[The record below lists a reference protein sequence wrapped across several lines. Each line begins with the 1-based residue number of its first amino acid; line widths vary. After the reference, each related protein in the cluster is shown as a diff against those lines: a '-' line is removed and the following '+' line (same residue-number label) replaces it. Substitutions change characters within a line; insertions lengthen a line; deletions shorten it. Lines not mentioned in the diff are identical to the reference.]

1 MGTITNIGTA
11 EELYNIRNNLS
22 EAYVLTA
29 DIDLGAYLNW
39 EPIGSLNN
47 PFTGSLDFAGHIISN
62 LTIDRPTQDYVGLFG
77 AVKSLKAKYAPGNNS
92 VLSSPIMKDG
102 KFVNANVTGRD
113 FVGVF
118 AGHYLTDI
126 GQDND
131 DLGSDYGFLCDNFSV
146 VGNVG
151 GRNKVGAF
159 CGQADGPLYAGHGPN
174 APSAGFI
181 HSYVYEKIIGLKNIE
196 TSVTV
201 TAAGEEAGGVIG
213 NCSGVRLFS
222 CNSHLGVEA
231 DQASGGIAGKVVRGV
246 IKSAK
251 SWGDI
256 TANKWIAGGICG
268 IMVDTGEIRQVA
280 SRGNITTLAN
290 HSFDEYVRYGHT
302 AWSSSMVGAG
312 GIVGVWT
319 EVGHLDRACS
329 FGNITGERAGGLIGT
344 AGGGGLVFPNFS
356 SCFARGEIS
365 GHNCSGGL
373 IGMHFAPGTGDILK
387 FKQCYVANKVT
398 SVHYAGAVI
407 GHKGPVYEEDHPGIT
422 PPEYKGSVQ
431 YINNVIVN
439 STKCNATNVYG
450 GMFYAEKDM
459 MTKIPYVSVWREDNE
474 LTAFGAKYSD
484 WILSADIDAFPA
496 LRWMYRPRSTMLSA
510 VWSKTMGLVMGY
522 SQTSRAEHDS
532 FDQRVFLRRFVSGA
546 WSEPTE
552 AVELQ
557 GSNPRL
563 NLTAT
568 RDGRVCAVSDVDGDL
583 HFAATDINS
592 PLITESQNTAQMEVE
607 GVYGGILQTSESGI
621 QLFYHIPYEEIQA
634 LLYIDSNYTGLW
646 ANSEFKTPVIAGSG
660 TKMSFLRT
668 KVYNSLPFFSY
679 RANGKHFILFP
690 NIPWGEA
697 PALPMPGPDDPKY
710 RYEVTVLDEEGSP
723 LVGAEVSIVMPYNLG
738 TVTKY
743 TDAEGKI
750 QDADVFEL
758 WALNYQITVSM
769 PGYNAI
775 MSQFLSI
782 RNSTAETFTLYLLRS
797 NVTFTVSGDEDGVL
811 AGASVV
817 FNEETK
823 ETDAN
828 GQVTFFDVLMGEY
841 EYTITKEYFYDLT
854 DDITVDLT
862 VEMESPYLTKYKGT
876 VTFTVIDD
884 TTLLPISGALV
895 TLDGVQIATGV
906 DGTAQFADVWYG
918 PRDYEVAATGYV
930 TQIGEALL
938 EDVALAVMIQMSV

>member
-1 MGTITNIGTA
+1 MRAITNIGTA

-29 DIDLGAYLNW
+29 DIDLSSYLNW

-47 PFTGSLDFAGHIISN
+47 PFTGSLDFAGHTISN

-77 AVKSLKAKYAPGNNS
+77 AIKSLKAKYAPGDNS

-102 KFVNANVTGRD
+102 KFTNANVTGRD

-118 AGHYLTDI
+118 TGYYLTDI
-126 GQDND
+126 GQGN
-131 DLGSDYGFLCDNFSV
+131 SDQASEYGFLCENFSV
-146 VGNVG
+146 SGSVE

-159 CGQADGPLYAGHGPN
+159 CGYAVGPLYAGSGPS
-174 APSAGFI
+174 APSGDIYHYF
-181 HSYVYEKIIGLKNIE
+181 VYDQIIGFKNIE
-196 TSVTV
+196 TSVVV
-201 TAAGEEAGGVIG
+201 TATGEEAGGIVG
-213 NCSGVRLFS
+213 NCTGVRLS
-222 CNSHLGVEA
+222 LCNDFLGVTA
-231 DQASGGIAGKVVRGV
+231 DQSSGGIVGKMVRAG
-246 IKSAK
+246 IEYCKSF
-251 SWGDI
+251 GDV
-256 TANKWIAGGICG
+256 TAAKWIAGGICG
-268 IMVDTGEIRQVA
+268 IMIDSGDLRKVA
-280 SRGNITTLAN
+280 SYGNITTQSN
-290 HSFDEYVRYGHT
+290 HPIVAQEFGST
-302 AWSSSMVGAG
+302 AWSESAVGVG
-312 GIVGVWT
+312 GIVGAWID
-319 EVGHLDRACS
+319 VGFIKEACS
-329 FGNITGERAGGLIGT
+329 FGNISGERAGGLIGT
-344 AGGGGLVFPNFS
+344 AVGGGFCTPNLS
-356 SCFARGEIS
+356 SCFSRGEIS
-365 GHNCSGGL
+365 GHNCAGGL
-373 IGMHFAPGTGDILK
+373 IGMHMGASNGDILDL
-387 FKQCYVANKVT
+387 QQAYVANKVT
-398 SVHYAGAVI
+398 SVQYAGAVI
-407 GHKGPVYEEDHPGIT
+407 GHKGPVYWEDIPGLT
-422 PPEYKGSVQ
+422 PPDYKGSVQ

-439 STKCNATNVYG
+439 SSKCNATNVHG

-459 MTKIPYVSVWREDNE
+459 MTKIPYASVWREDNE
-474 LTAFGAKYSD
+474 LRAFGAKYSD
-484 WILSADIDAFPA
+484 WILSADIDVFPV
-496 LRWMYRPRSTMLSA
+496 LRWMHRPRSTMLSA

-522 SQTSRAEHDS
+522 SQTSRAEHDA
-532 FDQRVFLRRFVSGA
+532 FDQKVFLRRYAAGA
-546 WSEPTE
+546 WGEPIE
-552 AVELQ
+552 AVQLD

-660 TKMSFLRT
+660 TKMSFLRA
-668 KVYNSLPFFSY
+668 KAYNSLPFFSY
-679 RANGKHFILFP
+679 RANGKHYILFP

-697 PALPMPGPDDPKY
+697 PALPMPTESDPKY
-710 RYEVTVLDEEGSP
+710 RYEVTVLDEYGSP

-743 TDAEGKI
+743 TDDEGKI
-750 QDADVFEL
+750 QGADVFEL

-797 NVTFTVSGDEDGVL
+797 NVTFTVTGDEDGVL

-906 DGTAQFADVWYG
+906 DGTAQFADIWYG
-918 PRDYEVAATGYV
+918 PRDYEVAATGYI
-930 TQIGEALL
+930 TQTGEILL
-938 EDVALAVMIQMSV
+938 EDVALAVPIQMSV